1 MGLLGLNE
9 VDLGRFR
16 WQPATKPSFKQES
29 NLKTEILTN
38 TQNYAT
44 ILENYPRK
52 SISSYFLLTTCRA
65 LSAVEALSSKSSIV
79 EINVASLP
87 FSWI

>member
-52 SISSYFLLTTCRA
+52 INFQLFPSDYMQSSLGGGSA
-65 LSAVEALSSKSSIV
+65 LQQVIDR
-79 EINVASLP
+79 
-87 FSWI
+87 